1 MKKNYLI
8 FLFFILGITNRAQT
22 GSVGIGTATPDAS
35 AILDLVSGNKGFM
48 LPKVS
53 LDPNNV
59 SSYSFLIS
67 TPTESLMVYNT
78 NENFPGGKGL
88 YYWDGT
94 KWVFYFSSANINLLL
109 GITKY
114 YSKIYNTGV
123 STSNYPTD
131 ATSVNSFVNGSLL
144 ASPWVEITDATP
156 FNFVIDRA
164 INNTVVTFTGM
175 LQLNNI
181 SSSSESVTYGLGI
194 FVDDK
199 LISSKSATMNVD
211 NTCAFREFTITCL
224 ASNLSVNTHNIKL
237 AVMNRSSTTT
247 AAINYGQKGA
257 SCTNI
262 SNDEAK
268 ISAIVLV
275 NQPLPY

>member
-8 FLFFILGITNRAQT
+8 FLFLIVGINIYGQT
-22 GSVGIGTATPDAS
+22 GSVGIGTSNPDGS

-53 LDPNNV
+53 LNSSNV
-59 SSYSFLIS
+59 SDYSFMIS
-67 TPTESLMVYNT
+67 QPTVSLMVYNT
-78 NENFPGGKGL
+78 NASFPGGKGL
-88 YYWDGT
+88 YYWDGA

-123 STSNYPTD
+123 STSNYPAD
-131 ATSVNSFVNGSLL
+131 ATSVNSFVNGSML
-144 ASPWVEITDATP
+144 ASPWVEITDSSP
-156 FNFVIDRA
+156 FSFVIDRPV
-164 INNTVVTFTGM
+164 NSTVVTFTGM
-175 LQLNNI
+175 LQLNNAT
-181 SSSSESVTYGLGI
+181 SSSESVTYGLGI
-194 FVDDK
+194 FVDDQ

-211 NTCAFREFTITCL
+211 NTCAFREFTITGL
-224 ASNLSVNTHNIKL
+224 VNNLSAGTHNLKL

-247 AAINYGQKGA
+247 GTINYGQKGA
-257 SCTNI
+257 SCSNI

>member
-8 FLFFILGITNRAQT
+8 FLFLVVGINIYGQT
-22 GSVGIGTATPDAS
+22 GSVGIGTSNPDGS

-53 LDPNNV
+53 LNSSNV
-59 SSYSFLIS
+59 SDYSFMIS
-67 TPTESLMVYNT
+67 QPTVSLMVYNT
-78 NENFPGGKGL
+78 NASFPGGKGL
-88 YYWDGT
+88 YYWDGA

-123 STSNYPTD
+123 STSNYPAD
-131 ATSVNSFVNGSLL
+131 ATSVNSFVNGSML
-144 ASPWVEITDATP
+144 ASPWVEITDSSP
-156 FNFVIDRA
+156 FSFVIDRPV
-164 INNTVVTFTGM
+164 NSTVVTFTGM
-175 LQLNNI
+175 LQLNNAT
-181 SSSSESVTYGLGI
+181 SSSESVTYGLGI
-194 FVDDK
+194 FVDDQ

-211 NTCAFREFTITCL
+211 NTCAFREFTITGL
-224 ASNLSVNTHNIKL
+224 VNNLSAGTHNLKL
-237 AVMNRSSTTT
+237 AVMNRSSTTNGT
-247 AAINYGQKGA
+247 INYGQKGA
-257 SCTNI
+257 SCSNI

>member
-8 FLFFILGITNRAQT
+8 FLFLIVGINIYGQT
-22 GSVGIGTATPDAS
+22 GSVGIGTSNPEGS

-53 LDPNNV
+53 LNSSNV
-59 SSYSFLIS
+59 SDYSFMIS
-67 TPTESLMVYNT
+67 QPTVSLMVYNT
-78 NENFPGGKGL
+78 NASFPGGKGL
-88 YYWDGT
+88 YYWDGA

-123 STSNYPTD
+123 STSNYPAD
-131 ATSVNSFVNGSLL
+131 ATSVNSFVNGSML
-144 ASPWVEITDATP
+144 ASPWVEITDSSP
-156 FNFVIDRA
+156 FSFVIDRPV
-164 INNTVVTFTGM
+164 NSTVVTFTGM
-175 LQLNNI
+175 LQLNNAT
-181 SSSSESVTYGLGI
+181 SSSESVTYGLGI
-194 FVDDK
+194 FVDDQ

-211 NTCAFREFTITCL
+211 NTCAFREFTITGL
-224 ASNLSVNTHNIKL
+224 VNNLSAGTHNLKL

-247 AAINYGQKGA
+247 GSINYGQKGA
-257 SCTNI
+257 SCSNI

>member
-8 FLFFILGITNRAQT
+8 FLFLVVGINIYGQT
-22 GSVGIGTATPDAS
+22 GSVGIGTSNPDGS

-53 LDPNNV
+53 LNSSNV
-59 SSYSFLIS
+59 SDYSFMIS
-67 TPTESLMVYNT
+67 QPTVSLMVYNT
-78 NENFPGGKGL
+78 NASFPGGKGL
-88 YYWDGT
+88 YYWDGA

-123 STSNYPTD
+123 STSNYPAD
-131 ATSVNSFVNGSLL
+131 ATSVNSFVNGSML
-144 ASPWVEITDATP
+144 ASPWVEITDSSP
-156 FNFVIDRA
+156 FSFVIDRPV
-164 INNTVVTFTGM
+164 NSTVVTFTGM
-175 LQLNNI
+175 LQLNNAT
-181 SSSSESVTYGLGI
+181 SSSESVTYGLGI
-194 FVDDK
+194 FVDDQ

-211 NTCAFREFTITCL
+211 NTCAFREFTITGL
-224 ASNLSVNTHNIKL
+224 VNNLSAGTHNLKL

-247 AAINYGQKGA
+247 GTINYGQKGA
-257 SCTNI
+257 SCSNI

>member
-8 FLFFILGITNRAQT
+8 FLFLVVGINIYGQT
-22 GSVGIGTATPDAS
+22 GSVGIGTSNPDGS

-53 LDPNNV
+53 LNSSNV
-59 SSYSFLIS
+59 SDYSFMIS
-67 TPTESLMVYNT
+67 QPTVSLMVYNT
-78 NENFPGGKGL
+78 NASFPGGKGL
-88 YYWDGT
+88 YYWDGA
-94 KWVFYFSSANINLLL
+94 KWVFYFSSANTNLLL

-123 STSNYPTD
+123 STSNYPAD
-131 ATSVNSFVNGSLL
+131 ATSVNSFVNGSML
-144 ASPWVEITDATP
+144 ASPWVEITDSSP
-156 FNFVIDRA
+156 FSFVIDRPV
-164 INNTVVTFTGM
+164 NSTVVTFTGM
-175 LQLNNI
+175 LQLNNAT
-181 SSSSESVTYGLGI
+181 SSSESVTYGLGI
-194 FVDDK
+194 FVDDQ

-211 NTCAFREFTITCL
+211 NTCAFREFTITGL
-224 ASNLSVNTHNIKL
+224 VNNLSAGTHNLKL

-247 AAINYGQKGA
+247 GTINYGQKGA
-257 SCTNI
+257 SCSNI